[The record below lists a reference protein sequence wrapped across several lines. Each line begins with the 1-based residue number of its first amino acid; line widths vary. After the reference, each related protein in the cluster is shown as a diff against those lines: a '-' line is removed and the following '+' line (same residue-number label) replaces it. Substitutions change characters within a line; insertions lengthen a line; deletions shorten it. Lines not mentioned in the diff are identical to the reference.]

1 MIDKNLPIYEL
12 YLKGDEDGMEC
23 ISFVDYPAIESKWM
37 LFDEHKPIQL
47 SKDNKKH
54 IVFGPALI
62 PDFLIYRRDT
72 DNTEYYIK
80 FSAET
85 IEAMLERW
93 SKQGLTNE
101 INLMHNH
108 NLVVEDC
115 TIMSMFLKNSEMGIN
130 PTGYED
136 LPDNT
141 LFVSYK
147 ITPKLWDMI
156 EKGEVDLNGFS
167 IEAYMSY
174 KRIEMSQEP
183 KDLID
188 EILNDKDLKKKVKQ
202 SKFYTV
208 GEITDMMNAEK
219 VYDIKYD
226 GKTYSAQI
234 YSITDNGAGI
244 EIMTADKKAGE
255 NTWHNLRIS
264 EIDDIKVTND
274 PYIPWEVIDN
284 TSFNDYINSE
294 HTVSR
299 SVVAPSDNIDDMIK
313 NRNIVIIN
321 YDDKKNNPT
330 PPEGASHTSARQCAI
345 IARGQTHLGNECIR
359 VWQYF
364 GDSRSVA
371 EGYADG
377 LGDYRLL
384 LIKRIT
390 QMRVVPFADPWT
402 EDELGIG
409 LNSTGDN
416 GMADVFYHYSY
427 E

>member
-1 MIDKNLPIYEL
+1 MKLMDLPIYEL
-12 YLKGDEDGMEC
+12 TMNSGEDGLTC
-23 ISFVDYPAIESKWM
+23 IGLVDDPAIEQNWIM
-37 LFDEHKPIQL
+37 MANHKPIQFTADKQKQIL
-47 SKDNKKH
+47 
-54 IVFGPALI
+54 FGPAMI
-62 PDFLIYRRDT
+62 PDLPVYRRDSGG
-72 DNTEYYIK
+72 EYYIV
-80 FSAET
+80 FSKKT
-85 IEAMLERW
+85 IEEMVEKW
-93 SKQGLTNE
+93 SRDGLTNVV
-101 INLMHNH
+101 NLMHDH
-108 NLVVEDC
+108 DLFTDQCTLVE
-115 TIMSMFLKNSEMGIN
+115 MFTKNASRGLN
-130 PTGYED
+130 PTAYED
-136 LPDNT
+136 LPDGT
-141 LFVSYK
+141 LFVAYK
-147 ITPKLWDMI
+147 VQKPLWDMI
-156 EKGEVDLNGFS
+156 VSGDVDLKGFS
-167 IEAYMSY
+167 IEAVMSY
-174 KRIEMSQEP
+174 HRKTEEEMTA
-183 KDLID
+183 D

>member
-1 MIDKNLPIYEL
+1 MKLMDLPIYEL
-12 YLKGDEDGMEC
+12 TMNSGEDGLTC
-23 ISFVDYPAIESKWM
+23 IGLVDDPAIEQNWIM
-37 LFDEHKPIQL
+37 MANHKPIQFTADKQKQIL
-47 SKDNKKH
+47 
-54 IVFGPALI
+54 FGPAMI
-62 PDFLIYRRDT
+62 PDLPVYRRDSGG
-72 DNTEYYIK
+72 EYYIV
-80 FSAET
+80 FSKKT
-85 IEAMLERW
+85 IEEMVEKW
-93 SKQGLTNE
+93 SRDGLTNVV
-101 INLMHNH
+101 NLMHDH
-108 NLVVEDC
+108 DLFTDQCTLVE
-115 TIMSMFLKNSEMGIN
+115 MFTKNASRGLN
-130 PTGYED
+130 PTAYED
-136 LPDNT
+136 LPDGT
-141 LFVSYK
+141 LFVAYK
-147 ITPKLWDMI
+147 VQKPLWDMI
-156 EKGEVDLNGFS
+156 VSGDVDLKGFS
-167 IEAYMSY
+167 IEAVMSY
-174 KRIEMSQEP
+174 HRKTEEEMTA
-183 KDLID
+183 D
-188 EILNDKDLKKKVKQ
+188 EILNDEDLKKKSVKQ